1 MTRQVSLIMPVSLW
15 SDIFSFRISGRS
27 PRKHYW
33 IGMLVFLVLS
43 TLVEAI
49 WSALWG
55 VTVTEEAWVIADTVL
70 VGAYLL
76 LYVLLCCL
84 TVRRLHDI
92 GRSGWWILFFF
103 VPLLGWFANLVLG
116 FLASSE
122 GSNRY
127 GPHPYGQQN
136 IESSDKTVEL
146 LERLAQLHRQGDLSD
161 AEYAAEKARV
171 LGK

>member
-1 MTRQVSLIMPVSLW
+1 
-15 SDIFSFRISGRS
+15 
-27 PRKHYW
+27 
-33 IGMLVFLVLS
+33 
-43 TLVEAI
+43 
-49 WSALWG
+49 
-55 VTVTEEAWVIADTVL
+55 
-70 VGAYLL
+70 
-76 LYVLLCCL
+76 
-84 TVRRLHDI
+84 
-92 GRSGWWILFFF
+92 

-127 GPHPYGQQN
+127 GPYPYGQQN